1 MHLHEILRCVI
12 RVLGHQLG
20 VGSTDVV
27 HVIVLEH
34 ITAGWLRNHDV
45 VALAHFSRQR
55 SHVVDGNFCKRSEVS
70 TVQIS
75 GTTTS
80 GFAQA
85 AFNSVV
91 FIHPHQRLS
100 DGRLLILHHT
110 RGKHGDTPLL
120 FANPNFW
127 VQVKPSRKPQLGKQ
141 WQRSVTGNSGEQRE

>member
-1 MHLHEILRCVI
+1 MHLHEIFGCVI

-20 VGSTDVV
+20 IGATDVV

-34 ITAGWLRNHDV
+34 ITTGWLRYHDV
-45 VALAHFSRQR
+45 VALAHFGCQR
-55 SHVVDGNFCKRSEVS
+55 SHVVDSNFCERSEVS

-91 FIHPHQRLS
+91 FIHPHQRLA

-127 VQVKPSRKPQLGKQ
+127 VQVKPSRKPQLGKR
-141 WQRSVTGNSGEQRE
+141 WQRSVTGNTGEQRE